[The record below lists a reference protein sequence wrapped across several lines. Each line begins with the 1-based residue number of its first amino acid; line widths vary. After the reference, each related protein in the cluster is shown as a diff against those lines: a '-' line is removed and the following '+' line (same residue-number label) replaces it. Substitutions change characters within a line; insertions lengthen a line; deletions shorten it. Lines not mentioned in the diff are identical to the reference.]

1 MHPVGLFKVGGH
13 LGQQAVGRN
22 ADVDREAQL
31 PAHAAADRVRGGQ
44 RRAEQC
50 LGAGHVEKRL
60 VDAVLFNIRGVI
72 VQNLNQC
79 LAVFYIKIKVRRH
92 DGQPRALDAGGKE
105 ALPRLDAEF
114 FRRGAFCQHNAV
126 ALGLIAADDGRD
138 RAQIDSAAALQRLER
153 RPGQKRRVDVHME
166 VDFGHGD
173 LLSALAFPLGGRWPR
188 RAG

>member
-1 MHPVGLFKVGGH
+1 MHPVGLFKVRGH

-60 VDAVLFNIRGVI
+60 VDAVLFNIRGII

-105 ALPRLDAEF
+105 ALPRLDTEF

-126 ALGLIAADDGRD
+126 ALGLIAANDGGD

-173 LLSALAFPLGGRWPR
+173 LLSALAFLRGGRWPR